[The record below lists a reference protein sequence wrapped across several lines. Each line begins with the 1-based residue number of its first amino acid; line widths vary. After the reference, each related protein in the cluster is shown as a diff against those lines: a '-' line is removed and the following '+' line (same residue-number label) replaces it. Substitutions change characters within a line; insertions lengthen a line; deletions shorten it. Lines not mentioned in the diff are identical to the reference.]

1 MSEVDISYKKED
13 VLGYECKHIT
23 YVVDQKQGNH
33 DLLVAK
39 VIVHLKDGRK
49 IPVLQKFPDYKRPY
63 WITHKG
69 MQNHREKKDYEYA
82 RNLQKFQCT
91 QLELPKA
98 LAKATGN
105 YSAFGLKQVCRSPYI
120 YGTDVT
126 STCYLKSDYRN
137 KWPDLVTL
145 NRVAGGD
152 IETNVHSKDQEIICM
167 SVTHKKN
174 AVIYY
179 LKSWVSDIEDVEGE
193 TLRCA
198 EEFIGDVLKKRECK
212 IEVHVVDTPAQVVIG
227 CLNKLHEW
235 KPEFFGFWNIDFDIS
250 KIITA
255 LQREGIDPKDVFS
268 DPSIPPNY
276 RYFDFK
282 RGNTQKV
289 TASGKTMSINV
300 EDRWHWLTHPATFQ
314 CIDLMPVYRNTR
326 LANGKEPSYSLDSI
340 LKKELKI
347 TKLKFAET
355 DHLTGLRWHE
365 VMQEKHKIRYGVYNI
380 FDSMT
385 LEMLD
390 EKTNDL
396 ASSITM
402 YSKNSDYKNFNSNP
416 KRLCDDMH
424 FWYLNRPEPCVMGSS
439 SDRMVEE
446 VDEHV
451 IGHHDWI
458 VTLPS
463 YMAAPNGLKCVG
475 GYPNYHTLIYTH
487 VADLDIVST
496 YPNVSQLLNIA
507 RETCVMEFCRMRGIS
522 EEHRREV
529 GVNLTG
535 GKTNAVEICQKIL
548 GAPTLD
554 QMLGMMEDHLAKKGP
569 ALAPPF
575 DINDLVDM
583 NALPKATAALAP
595 SSAA

>member
-1 MSEVDISYKKED
+1 MSSPAAPITKDD
-13 VLGYECKHIT
+13 VIGIEPKHIT
-23 YVVDQKQGNH
+23 YVVDQNGGNH
-33 DLLVAK
+33 DMLLVK
-39 VIVHLKDGRK
+39 EVIHLKDGRR
-49 IPVLQKFPDYKRPY
+49 IPRLRPWVDYQRPY

-69 MQNHREKKDYEYA
+69 MQNHKEKKDYEYQ
-82 RNLQKFQCT
+82 RNLQKYTTT
-91 QLELPKA
+91 QLKLVDAIKS
-98 LAKATGN
+98 ATEN
-105 YSAFGLKQVCRSPYI
+105 YRAFGLRQANQSPYV
-120 YGTDVT
+120 YGTDV
-126 STCYLKSDYRN
+126 SSACYLKADYREKYPGLVSLN
-137 KWPDLVTL
+137 KL
-145 NRVAGGD
+145 AGGD
-152 IETNVHSKDQEIICM
+152 IETNVHTKEQEIICM
-167 SVTHKKN
+167 SVTHKEN

-179 LKSWVSDIEDVEGE
+179 LRSWVSDIKDVEAE
-193 TLRCA
+193 TLACA
-198 EEFIGDVLKKRECK
+198 EEFIGDYLKKRNCK

-227 CLNKLHEW
+227 CMNKLHEW
-235 KPEFFGFWNIDFDIS
+235 KPDFFGFWNIDFDIT
-250 KIITA
+250 KIVTA
-255 LQREGIDPKDVFS
+255 LEREGIQPKDVFS
-268 DPSIPPNY
+268 DPSVPKNY
-276 RYFDFK
+276 KYFDFK

-289 TASGKTMSINV
+289 TASGKSMSINV
-300 EDRWHWLTHPATFQ
+300 EDRWHWCTHPASFQ

-380 FDSMT
+380 FDSMS
-385 LEMLD
+385 LELLD

-424 FWYLNRPEPCVMGSS
+424 FWYLNRPEPCVIGSS
-439 SDRMVEE
+439 SDKMVEE
-446 VDEHV
+446 LDAHV

-463 YMAAPNGLKCVG
+463 YMAAPNGLKCVA
-475 GYPNYHTLIYTH
+475 GYPDYHTLIYSH

-522 EEHRREV
+522 EDLRREV
-529 GVNLTG
+529 GVNLTAP
-535 GKTNAVEICQKIL
+535 KANAVEICQKIL
-548 GAPTLD
+548 GAPKLD
-554 QMLGMMEDHLAKKGP
+554 DMLGMFQAHLAKKGP
-569 ALAPPF
+569 PLAPPY

-583 NALPKATAALAP
+583 NAHLKETKGTVL
-595 SSAA
+595 